1 MNLNEI
7 EDFID
12 SFNQVVS
19 LTFPYQIKLDKDY
32 HPSRES
38 YENAIY
44 SWRETKQL
52 LKLKYWS
59 DWDSSLP
66 NAYNADHMTLFSYL
80 LAKEEMK
87 LGKNIS
93 ADRVCY
99 LNRIRNGIDVWHS
112 VDLPR
117 KTLFVHAIGSVVG
130 RATYGT
136 GIVCYQNVTVGGSKG
151 KYPVFHGDC
160 VIFSGAS
167 VLGNCS
173 IGDNVVIGA
182 GALVID
188 KDIPS
193 NSRVTG
199 RAPNLRVVPL
209 ERTIIN
215 DFFHEK

>member
-1 MNLNEI
+1 MINSKSSKPESVSDQFLNVNEF

-93 ADRVCY
+93 A
-99 LNRIRNGIDVWHS
+99 S
-112 VDLPR
+112 
-117 KTLFVHAIGSVVG
+117 
-130 RATYGT
+130 
-136 GIVCYQNVTVGGSKG
+136 
-151 KYPVFHGDC
+151 
-160 VIFSGAS
+160 
-167 VLGNCS
+167 
-173 IGDNVVIGA
+173 
-182 GALVID
+182 
-188 KDIPS
+188 
-193 NSRVTG
+193 
-199 RAPNLRVVPL
+199 
-209 ERTIIN
+209 
-215 DFFHEK
+215 